1 MDRNALRQFARR
13 DWSAVATS
21 KTRHWRTLKTDRS
34 TADVLALADRMRMYT
49 QQIRPEWPT
58 PQERLEDVRV
68 HQRVGEALR
77 AVAGWP
83 RWQRSER

>member
-21 KTRHWRTLKTDRS
+21 KTSHWRTLKTARPA
-34 TADVLALADRMRMYT
+34 ADVLAIADRMRVHA

-58 PQERLEDVRV
+58 PQQRLDDVRV

-77 AVAGWP
+77 AVTGRP
-83 RWQRSER
+83 R